1 MNYNFYE
8 HNKVLINDLKKCI
21 NRTNVTIKEEEVGY
35 YESYIT
41 FENSGWCDIF
51 LENFNRALYLNN
63 KINKIIID
71 NTGDGRPVIRFVY
84 NNGFKDE
91 NCGEYPLM
99 LIKTINLQ
107 EGWAIPLYFF
117 FRFFSSPPRSW
128 KFPRPILRAFQL
140 VGWVQ
145 RQVGTTVLGT
155 TV

>member
-63 KINKIIID
+63 KINKIIWI
-71 NTGDGRPVIRFVY
+71 IAFIL
-84 NNGFKDE
+84 FI
-91 NCGEYPLM
+91 LM
-99 LIKTINLQ
+99 IITITYQ
-107 EGWAIPLYFF
+107 EIVTASKMRI
-117 FRFFSSPPRSW
+117 
-128 KFPRPILRAFQL
+128 
-140 VGWVQ
+140 VGS
-145 RQVGTTVLGT
+145 TH
-155 TV
+155 

>member
-8 HNKVLINDLKKCI
+8 HNKVLIGDLKKCI

-63 KINKIIID
+63 KINKIIIN

-84 NNGFKDE
+84 NDGFKDE

-107 EGWAIPLYFF
+107 EG
-117 FRFFSSPPRSW
+117 
-128 KFPRPILRAFQL
+128 
-140 VGWVQ
+140 
-145 RQVGTTVLGT
+145 
-155 TV
+155 